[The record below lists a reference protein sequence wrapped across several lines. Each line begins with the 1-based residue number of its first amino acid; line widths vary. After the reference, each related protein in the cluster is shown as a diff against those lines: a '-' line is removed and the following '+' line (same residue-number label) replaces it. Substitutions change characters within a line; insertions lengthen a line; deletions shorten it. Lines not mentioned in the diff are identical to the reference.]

1 MSKNFYQLL
10 TEKKVLVADGAWGTE
25 IAKNQQIKFAYPEIL
40 NLTHP
45 EIIEKLA
52 ASYVEAG
59 ADIILTNTFGAN
71 ILKLKKYGAEDRLN
85 EINKKGVE
93 ISLRVAG
100 NKIVL
105 ASMGPTGQLLE
116 PYGNIPEKEM
126 INCFEQQAE
135 ILIKSGADG
144 IVIETMSDV
153 NEALCALKAVKN
165 ITDRT
170 VVVCMTFNKT
180 VNGYRTLMGTRA
192 DECAILLKKYGASVV
207 GANCGSGIE
216 DFVSIVKEMNK
227 VNLPVWV
234 KPNAG
239 IPKLVNGKTVYPHTP
254 EHMAGYVPELI
265 KVGASVIGGCC
276 GTTPLHIRE
285 IKKAVSIYLKQ

>member
-1 MSKNFYQLL
+1 MKKNFRQLL
-10 TEKKVLVADGAWGTE
+10 EEKKVLVADGAWGTE
-25 IAKNQQIKFAYPEIL
+25 ITKNQQIKFAFPEIL

-71 ILKLKKYGAEDRLN
+71 ILKLKKYGADDRIN

-93 ISLRVAG
+93 ISLRAAV
-100 NKIVL
+100 NKIVF
-105 ASMGPTGQLLE
+105 ASMGPTGELLE
-116 PYGNIPEKEM
+116 PYGNITEKEM

-144 IVIETMSDV
+144 IVIETMSDIK
-153 NEALCALKAVKN
+153 EALCALKAVKN
-165 ITDRT
+165 VTDRT

-180 VNGYRTLMGTRA
+180 VNGYRTLMGTGA
-192 DECAILLKKYGASVV
+192 EECAILLKNHGATIV
-207 GANCGSGIE
+207 GTNCGSGIE

-239 IPKLVNGKTVYPHTP
+239 IPKLVKGKTVYPDTP

-265 KVGASVIGGCC
+265 KAGSSIIGGCC
-276 GTTPLHIRE
+276 GTTPSHIRE
-285 IKKAVSIYLKQ
+285 IRKAVSIYMKQ